1 MKKIYKNILG
11 AILFLIIILLLG
23 SVIYS
28 LVDLMLK
35 DKINNNLILF
45 IKWILIFI
53 LITILL
59 KTKTGRNLEE
69 SVFGKKFNRKR

>member
-1 MKKIYKNILG
+1 
-11 AILFLIIILLLG
+11 LG